1 MDLQPIAVVLQLV
14 RPARPSWRVDLRLRT
29 TGNYESGGRIR
40 GPTARVTDTLQ
51 PRCNTVARC
60 GVGFAHRCF
69 DEDVVVVER
78 MFPQGSYVFFL
89 SGIFFINV
97 LRASSPSFRF
107 AGGWGAGGGLP

>member
-51 PRCNTVARC
+51 PRCNTAAPR
-60 GVGFAHRCF
+60 GGGFAHPLF
-69 DEDVVVVER
+69 DENGVGVGQ
-78 MFPQGSYVFFL
+78 MFSQGAYVFL
-89 SGIFFINV
+89 LAGFFPIND
-97 LRASSPSFRF
+97 LWASSTVFRF
-107 AGGWGAGGGLP
+107 ACCSGSRGRLS